1 VTPDTEAFLA
11 EARDWLAANVPPGPP
26 PSVDTAE
33 GFEWHREWERAL
45 AAARLSVVSWPTE
58 YGGRDASLL
67 EWLAFEEAYYAA
79 GGPVRVGQNGL
90 FLLAPTLFA
99 HGTQEQRDRLLPP
112 MARADEIWAQAWSE
126 PEAGSDLAALRSRAV
141 ATDGGWLLS
150 GTKTWSSR
158 AAFADRAF
166 GLFRT
171 GTDGGAGTGADRHR
185 GLTYLLFGLRDPG
198 VTVRPIRQLGGETG
212 FAEIFLDDVFV
223 PDANVVGEPGDGWR
237 IAMSTAS
244 HERGLSLR
252 SPGRFLAAA
261 GRLVELWRQAGDP
274 ADSAT
279 AHRVADAWIGARA
292 YQLHTHATAVRLAGG
307 GTLGAEASMGKVF
320 WSELDIALHETAL
333 DLLGP
338 RAEIRG
344 QRWLEGYLFALAG
357 PIYAGTNEIQRTVV
371 AERVLRLPRMSARPQ
386 GSDRPQPSPPRG
398 VTVSRHRGPQLS
410 TSTGSPSPP
419 PGRSPASPWAAALH
433 DMLGAADVPT
443 AARSWVDGDLAPG
456 LALWGRLADLG
467 VTALA
472 VPEKWGGLGASA
484 TELAVACEELGH
496 HAVPGSVAES
506 LAAVPA
512 LLTTLAETEGRTGLG
527 WADSADRCQEWL
539 AGLATGDLI
548 ATLAMPP
555 RVPFAA
561 DAEAADLVLLAEPDA
576 VSVARVRTRHR
587 SVDPSR
593 SLSAVTGG
601 NVLARNAAA
610 AVADAFDFGAL
621 ACCAQLL
628 GAGRALLEASVRH
641 ANVRAQFGQPVG
653 TFQAVKHKL
662 ADVAIALEFARP
674 LLDAAAAA
682 ITGHA
687 ATAPR
692 DVSAAKVACGDAA
705 MLAARA
711 ALQVHGAIGYT
722 VEHDLS
728 LWLTKV
734 HALVPAWGSQAW
746 HRQRIVTSLALP
758 STAEPPAVGPI
769 AAAPVTS
776 APSTDAEREALPW
789 A

>member
-1 VTPDTEAFLA
+1 VTPDAGAFLA
-11 EARDWLAANVPPGPP
+11 GARDWLAAHVPPGPP

-45 AAARLSVVSWPTE
+45 AAARLSVVSWPEE

-126 PEAGSDLAALRSRAV
+126 PEAGSDLAAIRSRAV
-141 ATDGGWLLS
+141 ATDGGWLLT

-171 GTDGGAGTGADRHR
+171 DDGTDAGGGDAGAGSGGDRHR

-223 PDANVVGEPGDGWR
+223 PDENVVGAPGDGWR

-252 SPGRFLAAA
+252 SPGRFVAAA
-261 GRLVELWRQAGDP
+261 DRLVELWRQAGDP

-292 YQLHTHATAVRLAGG
+292 YQLHTNATAVRLAEG

-338 RAEIRG
+338 HAEIRG
-344 QRWLEGYLFALAG
+344 ERWLGGYLFALAG
-357 PIYAGTNEIQRTVV
+357 PIYAGTNEIQRTVI
-371 AERVLRLPRMSARPQ
+371 AERILRLPRVSARHGRTGPARTSPMSP
-386 GSDRPQPSPPRG
+386 GHRPA
-398 VTVSRHRGPQLS
+398 
-410 TSTGSPSPP
+410 
-419 PGRSPASPWAAALH
+419 PAWAAVLH
-433 DMLGAADVPT
+433 DMLGTAEVAA
-443 AARSWVDGDLAPG
+443 AARSWADGDLAPG
-456 LALWGRLADLG
+456 LALWGRLAGLG

-484 TELAVACEELGH
+484 TDLATACEELGH
-496 HAVPGSVAES
+496 HAVPGPVAES

-512 LLTTLAETEGRTGLG
+512 LLTTLAETDWRAGSGPGDSPAPGEPAERSNSPDRH
-527 WADSADRCQEWL
+527 DSADRCGEWL
-539 AGLATGDLI
+539 AALATGDLI

-555 RVPFAA
+555 RLPFAA
-561 DAEAADLVLLAEPDA
+561 DAEATGLVLSAEPDA
-576 VSVARVRTRHR
+576 VSVGRTATRHR

-593 SLSAVTGG
+593 SLSVVTEDD
-601 NVLARNAAA
+601 VLARNADA
-610 AVADAFDFGAL
+610 AVAGAFDLGAL
-621 ACCAQLL
+621 ACSAQLL

-641 ANVRAQFGQPVG
+641 ASVRAQFGQPVG

-682 ITGHA
+682 IDGDA
-687 ATAPR
+687 ATVPR

-705 MLAARA
+705 TLAARA

-722 VEHDLS
+722 AEHELS

-734 HALVPAWGSQAW
+734 RALAPAWGSQAW
-746 HRQRIVTSLALP
+746 HRQRVLAALATSRVA
-758 STAEPPAVGPI
+758 GP
-769 AAAPVTS
+769 
-776 APSTDAEREALPW
+776 EAQRW